1 MPDEFV
7 RHKLLDAV
15 GDLAL
20 AGAPLHGRFVAHRSG
35 HALNN
40 RLLRALFAD
49 RAGVAARLRRRSF
62 RSPPP
67 DRLQQPLRAAA
78 PHGISGAMDTDS
90 TVQCRCGASRRFLLV
105 VLPLLAGCGGGSKD
119 EDSCNANAPVAPVE
133 DLYNNGVDALNAH
146 RFASAT
152 DQFNL
157 VEQNYPYSTWAV
169 NAQLMQG
176 YTQYLQ
182 NHYTDAIG
190 TLDRFIQL
198 HPAHRDVAYAYYLRA
213 LCYYEQIADIQRDQR
228 GTELAMNAL
237 QEVVNRFPDSAY
249 ARDARL
255 KIDLCRDHLAGKEM
269 EIGRWYESQH
279 LYEAAIGRFQRVVD
293 DYQTTNHVPEALHR
307 LTEIYLILG
316 LRDQARKTA
325 SVLGYNYPGSAV
337 VRGQLQRPVRRRRWC
352 SSPVRRARRMTAGF
366 FSRTWHSIF

>member
-1 MPDEFV
+1 MNHIDPIF
-7 RHKLLDAV
+7 R
-15 GDLAL
+15 
-20 AGAPLHGRFVAHRSG
+20 
-35 HALNN
+35 
-40 RLLRALFAD
+40 RA
-49 RAGVAARLRRRSF
+49 RRRF
-62 RSPPP
+62 A
-67 DRLQQPLRAAA
+67 L
-78 PHGISGAMDTDS
+78 
-90 TVQCRCGASRRFLLV
+90 CLLA
-105 VLPLLAGCGGGSKD
+105 VLPVLAGCGSSKD
-119 EDSCNANAPVAPVE
+119 VEADKNGPVAPVE
-133 DLYNNGVDALNAH
+133 DLYNNGVDSLNAR
-146 RFASAT
+146 RFGSAT

-255 KIDLCRDHLAGKEM
+255 KIDLGRDHLAGKEM

-325 SVLGYNYPGSAV
+325 SVLGYNYPGSRWYEDSYNDLFDNGLV
-337 VRGQLQRPVRRRRWC
+337 QRPGPRTPQDDR
-352 SSPVRRARRMTAGF
+352 GF
-366 FSRTWHSIF
+366 FSRAWHSIF